1 MRWVGPA
8 DAHKRMQ
15 VHVACQLIKCKP
27 CVGRPMSEEKNG
39 IGGRPPSTLN
49 ETMFPAELTVEQT
62 RLRISALV
70 EEVAALREAARE
82 KNALEELVL
91 QLRDANENLVVATLN
106 AQSLQDEA
114 EAMNRRQQEY
124 LSMLA
129 HELRNPLG
137 PITTPS
143 AMLGKISSASP
154 QLLKIQQIISRQA
167 AHMARLL
174 DGLLDVARINSG
186 KVALVVQPI
195 ALAEVFDRAVETVQT
210 YLDEHN
216 QTIKVSVP
224 FEPIV
229 INGDAVRLAQI
240 FSNLL
245 INASRFTPDWKEISL
260 SATIAA
266 GNVVVTVQEKGVG
279 IPAELLPSIFEL
291 FTQGP
296 RPLARSEGGLG
307 IGLNIVRNLV
317 HLHGGTVEAHSGGLN
332 LGSTFTVTLPV
343 YDRTQ
348 APSYVEPEQALSPR
362 NRRVLLV
369 EDNLDARDAMS
380 TFLELE
386 GHTVSIASD
395 GENGFLMAMNNA
407 YDILICDIG
416 LPGMDGIELMQRL
429 RSEGRQKMP
438 FAIAL
443 SGYGDALIQ
452 TRAKDAGFD
461 RYLVKPADANALLRL
476 LAEPDASIITDG
488 RAEA

>member
-1 MRWVGPA
+1 MECVGPA
-8 DAHKRMQ
+8 DAHKRTQ
-15 VHVACQLIKCKP
+15 VRVSSRLKVLKHRLGLPMPKDE
-27 CVGRPMSEEKNG
+27 VGNDA
-39 IGGRPPSTLN
+39 RPPSRVS
-49 ETMFPAELTVEQT
+49 EAPSPADVTIEQM
-62 RLRISALV
+62 RLRISALT
-70 EEVAALREAARE
+70 EEVVALREAARE

-91 QLRDANENLVVATLN
+91 LLRDANENLVVATLN

-137 PITTPS
+137 PITTAS
-143 AMLGKISSASP
+143 TMLGKISSASP
-154 QLLKIQQIISRQA
+154 QLLKLQKIISRQA

-174 DGLLDVARINSG
+174 DGLLDAARINSG

-216 QTIKVSVP
+216 QTLKVSVP
-224 FEPIV
+224 SEPIV

-245 INASRFTPDWKEISL
+245 INASRFTPNWEEISL
-260 SATIAA
+260 SAAIA
-266 GNVVVTVQEKGVG
+266 GGEVVVTVQDKGVG

-332 LGSTFTVTLPV
+332 LGSTFTVTLQV

-348 APSYVEPEQALSPR
+348 APSYVEPEQALLPR

-369 EDNLDARDAMS
+369 EDNLDAREAMS

-461 RYLVKPADANALLRL
+461 RYLVKPADADGLLRL
-476 LAEPDASIITDG
+476 LAESDASVVTGG